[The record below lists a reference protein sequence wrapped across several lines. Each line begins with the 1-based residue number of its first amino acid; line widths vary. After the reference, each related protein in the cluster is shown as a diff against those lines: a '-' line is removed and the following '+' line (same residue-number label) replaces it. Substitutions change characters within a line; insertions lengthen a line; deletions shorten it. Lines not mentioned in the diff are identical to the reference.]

1 MSNPSLAI
9 NVENLKRVTL
19 ITVAGRVDS
28 SNAAE
33 LDDTLKGAMNNGTY
47 NIVVNLSAVS
57 YMSSAGLRAL
67 VSALRECKKHR
78 GDVRLSAPSER
89 VAEVLDLAGLTVAE
103 APLFQVFEDD
113 TAAVGSF

>member
-1 MSNPSLAI
+1 MSDPSLDI
-9 NVENLKRVTL
+9 NVEHLKRVTL
-19 ITVAGRVDS
+19 VTTAGRVDS

-33 LDDTLKGAMNNGTY
+33 LDNALKEIMNDGNY
-47 NIVVNLSAVS
+47 NIVLNLNAVS

-78 GDVRLSAPSER
+78 GDVRLSEPSER

-103 APLFQVFEDD
+103 APLFQVFDDD

>member
-1 MSNPSLAI
+1 MGDPSLKI
-9 NVENLKRVTL
+9 EKEDYKRA
-19 ITVAGRVDS
+19 TVVSVVGRVDS

-33 LDDTLKGAMNNGTY
+33 LDGKLKEVLNDGRF
-47 NIVVNLSAVS
+47 NIVLNLSEVS

-103 APLFQVFEDD
+103 APLFQVYDDD

>member
-1 MSNPSLAI
+1 MSDPSLAI

-19 ITVAGRVDS
+19 IKVAGRVDS

-33 LDDTLKGAMNNGTY
+33 LDDTLKGTMNDGGY
-47 NIVVNLSAVS
+47 SIVINLSDVS

-78 GDVRLSAPSER
+78 GDVRLSEPSER

-103 APLFQVFEDD
+103 APLFQVYEDD